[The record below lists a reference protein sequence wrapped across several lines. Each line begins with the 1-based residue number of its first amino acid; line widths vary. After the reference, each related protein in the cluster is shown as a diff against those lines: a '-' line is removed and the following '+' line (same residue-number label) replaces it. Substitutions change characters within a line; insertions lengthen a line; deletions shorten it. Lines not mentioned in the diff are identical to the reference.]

1 MEKKQHPVRNERYS
15 FLVNC
20 DEKQAI
26 ENYLR
31 KYKIKNRS
39 RWMRET
45 LMTFIIRNL
54 DQDYPTLFNEQEM
67 RR

>member
-1 MEKKQHPVRNERYS
+1 MEKKGAQNRKERYS
-15 FLVNC
+15 FLVNP
-20 DEKQAI
+20 DERQMI

-31 KYKIKNRS
+31 KYKIRNRS

-45 LMTFIIRNL
+45 LITFIIKNL
-54 DQDYPTLFNEQEM
+54 DQDYPTLFDEQEM